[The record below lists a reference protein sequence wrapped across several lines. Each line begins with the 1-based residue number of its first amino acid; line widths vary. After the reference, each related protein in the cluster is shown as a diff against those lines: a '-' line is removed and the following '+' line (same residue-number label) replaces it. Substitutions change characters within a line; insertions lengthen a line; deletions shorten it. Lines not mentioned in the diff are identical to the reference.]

1 MNNLSQRF
9 ITSVILLLIFSISLF
24 FNKYIWLFTLILVSL
39 VLFIE
44 FNNLTKKIWKKKKNI
59 IASFNTFSL
68 LFLVI
73 LIYVSYESYYKPPI
87 GLVFIISICI
97 FSDTGGYIVGNLI
110 GGRKLTKIS
119 PNKTISG
126 SAGSFIFSLFSIV
139 IFWSYYNFFYYDKN
153 FVTDNYLKLIP
164 TCLFLCLIC
173 QLGDLFISYFK
184 RKAKVNDTGSI
195 LPGHGGLLDRI
206 DGVIF
211 VLPAAYLID
220 KIFF

>member
-1 MNNLSQRF
+1 M
-9 ITSVILLLIFSISLF
+9 
-24 FNKYIWLFTLILVSL
+24 
-39 VLFIE
+39 
-44 FNNLTKKIWKKKKNI
+44 
-59 IASFNTFSL
+59 
-68 LFLVI
+68 LFLSI
-73 LIYVSYESYYKPPI
+73 LIYVSYLSYSKPPI
-87 GLVFIISICI
+87 GLVFIILICI
-97 FSDTGGYIVGNLI
+97 FSDTGGYVVGNLI

-126 SAGSFIFSLFSIV
+126 SIGSFIFSLFSIV

>member
-1 MNNLSQRF
+1 MTNNLYQRI
-9 ITSVILLLIFSISLF
+9 ITSAVLLFILSISLF
-24 FNKYIWLFTLILVSL
+24 YNKYVWLFVLILASL

-44 FNNLTKKIWKKKKNI
+44 FNNLTKKIWKKKNNI
-59 IASFNTFSL
+59 IVSVRILAL
-68 LFLVI
+68 LFLFI
-73 LIYVSYESYYKPPI
+73 LIFVAYKVHSIPPI
-87 GLVFIISICI
+87 GLLFIISICI
-97 FSDTGGYIVGNLI
+97 FSDTGGYLVGNLI

-126 SAGSFIFSLFSIV
+126 SLGSFIFSLFSIV
-139 IFWSYYNFFYYDKN
+139 IFWFGDRN
-153 FVTDNYLKLIP
+153 FVTENYLKLIP

-184 RKAKVNDTGSI
+184 RQANVKNTGSI

-211 VLPAAYLID
+211 VLPAAYTINNL
-220 KIFF
+220 FF

>member
-1 MNNLSQRF
+1 MMNKLSQRF
-9 ITSVILLLIFSISLF
+9 ITSIIMLFILSISLF
-24 FNKYIWLFTLILVSL
+24 LNKYIWLFALILCSL
-39 VLFIE
+39 VIFIE
-44 FNNLTKKIWKKKKNI
+44 FNNLTKKIWKNKKNI
-59 IASFNTFSL
+59 IASINTFSL

-73 LIYVSYESYYKPPI
+73 LIYVSYKSYYIPPT

-97 FSDTGGYIVGNLI
+97 FSDTGGYVVGNLI

-126 SAGSFIFSLFSIV
+126 SLGSFIFSLFSIV
-139 IFWSYYNFFYYDKN
+139 ILWIVDRN
-153 FVTDNYLKLIP
+153 FVTDNYLKIIP
-164 TCLFLCLIC
+164 VCLFLCLIC

-211 VLPAAYLID
+211 VLPAAYLTD

>member
-1 MNNLSQRF
+1 MNNLLKRI
-9 ITSVILLLIFSISLF
+9 ITSIILIFVLSISLF
-24 FNKYIWLFTLILVSL
+24 YNKYIWLFTLILVSL
-39 VLFIE
+39 ILFIE
-44 FNNLTKKIWKKKKNI
+44 FSNLTKKIWKKERNI
-59 IASFNTFSL
+59 IARLNTFSL

-73 LIYVSYESYYKPPI
+73 LIYVSYESYHSPPI
-87 GLVFIISICI
+87 GLVFTISICI
-97 FSDTGGYIVGNLI
+97 FSDTGGYIIGNLI
-110 GGRKLTKIS
+110 GGRKFTKIS

-126 SAGSFIFSLFSIV
+126 SVGSFIFSMFSIV
-139 IFWSYYNFFYYDKN
+139 IFWFSDRNFF
-153 FVTDNYLKLIP
+153 TDNYLKLIP

-184 RKAKVNDTGSI
+184 RKAKVDDTGSI

-211 VLPAAYLID
+211 VLPAAYLIN

>member
-1 MNNLSQRF
+1 MNNFFQRI
-9 ITSVILLLIFSISLF
+9 ITSLILLLIISISLF
-24 FNKYIWLFTLILVSL
+24 YNKYVWLFFLIIVSL
-39 VLFIE
+39 ILFIE
-44 FNNLTKKIWKKKKNI
+44 FNNLSKKIWKKDKNT
-59 IASFNTFSL
+59 IASLNIVSF
-68 LFLVI
+68 LFLLIV
-73 LIYVSYESYYKPPI
+73 IYVSYDSYYNPPI

-97 FSDTGGYIVGNLI
+97 FSDTGGYLVGNLI

-126 SAGSFIFSLFSIV
+126 SLGSFMFSLFPIV
-139 IFWSYYNFFYYDKN
+139 IFWLLYNFTNDGSFRTVS
-153 FVTDNYLKLIP
+153 FLKLIP
-164 TCLFLCLIC
+164 VCLFLCLIC

-184 RKAKVNDTGSI
+184 RKAKVDDTGSI

-211 VLPAAYLID
+211 VLPAGYIIN